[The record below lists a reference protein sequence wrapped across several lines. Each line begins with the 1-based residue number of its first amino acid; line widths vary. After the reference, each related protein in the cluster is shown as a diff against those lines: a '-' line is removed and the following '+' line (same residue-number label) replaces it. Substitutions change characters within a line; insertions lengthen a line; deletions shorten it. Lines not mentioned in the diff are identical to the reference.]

1 MLGKLSSVLAQQLEV
16 APARAS
22 AKAIRVG
29 YSARLFRRHLG
40 WICLADCYDDDGVN
54 GLTLDRPAL
63 KRLLADIQDGKID
76 HLTIYYLDRL
86 TRSSS
91 DLAKLLAIFEK
102 HGVTL
107 SSVPEHLGDYHAFE
121 QFVKD
126 LSPSWDMAERTARSR
141 NDC

>member
-1 MLGKLSSVLAQQLEV
+1 MAQQLEV
-16 APARAS
+16 ASARAS

-40 WICLADCYDDDGVN
+40 WICLADRYDDDGVS
-54 GLTLDRPAL
+54 GLSLDRPAL

-107 SSVPEHLGDYHAFE
+107 SSVPEHLGD
-121 QFVKD
+121 
-126 LSPSWDMAERTARSR
+126 
-141 NDC
+141 